1 MIEYSIH
8 DEARILAEGDLLELV
23 HRTLRSECFDEFC
36 ANIRGR
42 EFSRVRAAEDAAQRM
57 AALADVIERIRL
69 MGLAGMKGLDH
80 GEG

>member
-8 DEARILAEGDLLELV
+8 DEARILAEGDILELI
-23 HRTLRSECFDEFC
+23 HRTLRYECFDEFC
-36 ANIRGR
+36 ANIAGR
-42 EFSRVRAAEDAAQRM
+42 EFSRVRVAEDAAQRM

-69 MGLAGMKGLDH
+69 MGIVAMKGKEH

>member
-1 MIEYSIH
+1 MIEFSIH

-23 HRTLRSECFDEFC
+23 HRTLRSECFDEFG

-69 MGLAGMKGLDH
+69 MGLAGMKGKEH